1 MLLHLALPI
10 APMTTAT
17 SPLSPAREK
26 WSSKKPVL
34 GAKKVRDRCVK
45 PLIFLSLTP
54 GSFTSKLGKYGLCRP
69 VGCSPTGRKE
79 SEMTKRLYSLSQ
91 FSCC

>member
-10 APMTTAT
+10 ATMTTAT

-69 VGCSPTGRKE
+69 VGCSPTEVAKSRK
-79 SEMTKRLYSLSQ
+79 
-91 FSCC
+91 